1 MTMNLGFT
9 NTLKTWTLLAAL
21 GGILVAVGGLL
32 GGQSGLVL
40 ALVFALLLNGFVY
53 WTSDKLA
60 LKANGARPLA
70 AGEDPRL
77 EQIVATLAQRA
88 KIPTPPIYLVDRPEP
103 NAFATG
109 RNPSHSAI
117 AVTTGLLSIMSDRE
131 LTGVLAHELSHIKNR
146 DTLVG
151 TIAATIGGAVSF
163 LAQMAQFQLFFGGG
177 RDDEGGSPAGALIAM
192 LLAPIAA
199 LIVQLAVS
207 RGREYGADA
216 SGAALT
222 GDPESL
228 AQALEKL
235 ELASKQQPG
244 MLGRFR
250 GQRTPTPQPAMNPA
264 FAHLYLVN
272 PLRGSNVASL
282 FSTHPPIEKRVE
294 RLRSMRANR
303 VSMPVARTW

>member
-1 MTMNLGFT
+1 MTG
-9 NTLKTWTLLAAL
+9 
-21 GGILVAVGGLL
+21 
-32 GGQSGLVL
+32 
-40 ALVFALLLNGFVY
+40 
-53 WTSDKLA
+53 
-60 LKANGARPLA
+60 
-70 AGEDPRL
+70 
-77 EQIVATLAQRA
+77 LAQRA
-88 KIPTPPIYLVDRPEP
+88 GIPVPPIYIVDRPEP

-117 AVTTGLLSIMSDRE
+117 AVTTGLLSIMDDRQ
-131 LTGVLAHELSHIKNR
+131 LTGVLAHELSHIRNR

-177 RDDEGGSPAGALIAM
+177 RDEEGGSPVGAIAAM
-192 LLAPIAA
+192 ILAPIAA

-235 ELASKQQPG
+235 DAAARQQPG

-250 GQRTPTPQPAMNPA
+250 GRPQPQPAMNPA
-264 FAHLYLVN
+264 FAHLYIVN
-272 PLRGSNVASL
+272 PLSGASVGSL
-282 FSTHPPIEKRVE
+282 FSTHPPIAQRVA

-303 VSMPVARTW
+303 ISNPIARTW

>member
-1 MTMNLGFT
+1 MTLGFT

-32 GGQSGLVL
+32 GGRSGLVL
-40 ALVFALLLNGFVY
+40 ALVFALLMNGFVY

-70 AGEDPRL
+70 PGEQPRL
-77 EQIVATLAQRA
+77 TEIVTGLAQRA
-88 KIPTPPIYLVDRPEP
+88 GIPVPPIYIVDRPEP

-117 AVTTGLLSIMSDRE
+117 AVTTGLLSIMDDRQ
-131 LTGVLAHELSHIKNR
+131 LTGVLAHELSHIRNR

-177 RDDEGGSPAGALIAM
+177 RDEEGGSPVGAIAAM
-192 LLAPIAA
+192 ILAPIAA

-235 ELASKQQPG
+235 DAAARQQPG

-250 GQRTPTPQPAMNPA
+250 GRPQPQPAMNPA
-264 FAHLYLVN
+264 FAHLYIVN
-272 PLRGSNVASL
+272 PLSGASVGSL
-282 FSTHPPIEKRVE
+282 FSTHPPIAQRVA

-303 VSMPVARTW
+303 ISNPIARTW